1 MAIRKLPFSP
11 MVGSTGF
18 RKTYR
23 HWSPPVIE
31 EGKEISVHDYHE
43 HQERAIRENVENE
56 RFAAKERKELRT
68 STLRNG
74 LAESGF

>member
-31 EGKEISVHDYHE
+31 KEADPFSDAFNPALCCAQQSITV
-43 HQERAIRENVENE
+43 QERN
-56 RFAAKERKELRT
+56 ELRT